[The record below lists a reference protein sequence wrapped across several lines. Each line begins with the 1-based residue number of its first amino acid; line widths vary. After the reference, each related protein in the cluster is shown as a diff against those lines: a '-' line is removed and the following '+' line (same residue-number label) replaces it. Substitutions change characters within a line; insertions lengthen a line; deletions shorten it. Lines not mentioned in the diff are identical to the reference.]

1 MSGDAVVKSAKR
13 QGAGPLID
21 SRRRELG
28 AIHVAKAQL
37 GLDEETYRAML
48 WSVARVHSA
57 ADLDHAGRHAVL
69 DHLRA
74 RGFKPSY
81 GRGYYAPSNLQGRPR
96 NINSE
101 DRGPL
106 LGKIEALLA
115 DAARPWAY
123 VHGMARRM
131 YRVSDCAFCNP
142 GQLRGIVAA
151 LSYDQKRRRKR
162 ADEQ

>member
-1 MSGDAVVKSAKR
+1 MTRRPAIDPR
-13 QGAGPLID
+13 QRDLA
-21 SRRRELG
+21 

-37 GLDEETYRAML
+37 GLDDEPYRAML

-74 RGFKPSY
+74 RGYVRRASALKTH
-81 GRGYYAPSNLQGRPR
+81 GRPR

-106 LGKIEALLA
+106 LGKIEAQLA
-115 DAARPWAY
+115 DAGRPWAY
-123 VHGMARRM
+123 AHGMARRM

-142 GQLRGIVAA
+142 EQLRGIVAA
-151 LSYDQKRRRKR
+151 LSYDKARRAERGVMMEASR
-162 ADEQ
+162 PPPCS